1 MSLVNHPAVASPL
14 TLTLATANTLNLAL
28 PGRVFYENQE
38 PYTEADA
45 QRKFAWLGQQIRRLN
60 ADLLAFQEVWDE
72 AALRS
77 AVHHSQLRY
86 AHVIAPGTET
96 GANTV
101 GGQPVGAVGTPRV
114 GLATRW
120 SLESSALITDF
131 PPGCAVAV
139 PELGEYARFERPVLH
154 ARVRLPA
161 GGPLLHVLVLHLKS
175 KRPKFLLD
183 AAGEPI
189 ENRDDPRVQAR
200 AQLRS
205 LLMRG
210 AEAAALRSYVLQLL
224 AQTRDPL
231 VLLGDLNDG
240 PHSVTT
246 QMIAATQQV
255 AYDRQARD
263 TALFHAHE
271 VQTEPL
277 RRDVG
282 YSHIHQGTPDILDQ
296 IWVSEE
302 LLAASRFSLGEVLRV
317 EHFNDHLHE
326 GRDRTRSDHGFARA
340 VLKLYPQRWSQAA
353 RTAPSDPPL

>member
-1 MSLVNHPAVASPL
+1 MSLVNHPAIASPL

-45 QRKFAWLGQQIRRLN
+45 QRKFAWLGHQIRRLN

-86 AHVIAPGTET
+86 AHVIAPGSE
-96 GANTV
+96 A
-101 GGQPVGAVGTPRV
+101 GAVGTPRV

-120 SLESSALITDF
+120 VLESSALITDF
-131 PPGCAVAV
+131 PAGCAVAV
-139 PELGEYARFERPVLH
+139 PELGDYARFERPVLH
-154 ARVRLPA
+154 ALVRLPA

-175 KRPKFLLD
+175 NRPKFLLD
-183 AAGEPI
+183 AAGEPV
-189 ENRDDPRVQAR
+189 EDRDDPRIQAR
-200 AQLRS
+200 AQLRA
-205 LLMRG
+205 LLMRA
-210 AEAAALRSYVLQLL
+210 AEAAALRSYVVQLL
-224 AQTRDPL
+224 SQTRDPL

-282 YSHIHQGTPDILDQ
+282 YSHIYQGTPDILDQ

-302 LLAASRFSLGEVLRV
+302 LLASSRFSLGEVLRV

-326 GRDRTRSDHGFARA
+326 GRDRTRSDHGFVRA

-353 RTAPSDPPL
+353 RAAPSNPPL